1 VSIAPTGLSA
11 APRGVE
17 VALWIGAGLLLLAGW
32 AAFHF
37 LCDDAYIAFRYVAA
51 RQAGWGYT
59 WNPPPFPAV
68 EGYSSFLWILILDAV
83 QTLTGAS
90 PPQSAPVLSLIC
102 TAATAWSVGRFAMRL
117 PLPASYAPHR
127 LALLALLLA
136 LPLTNRTVF
145 AWASSGLE
153 TALWML
159 LLARWAVA
167 ALDDRRAALAGY
179 AALMSLARP
188 DGLLFF
194 GATALWIALRALRDR
209 RLPASLLAGLLVG
222 AHLLWRKLTYG
233 AWVPNPYF
241 AKVGA
246 GWPEAGLRHLA
257 YFALEYAAFLWP
269 LPIGLAALR
278 VGRSLPAGLLLV
290 VGAVG
295 AHQAYYVLRVG
306 GDHFEH
312 RIFLP
317 LIWLGW
323 AGLVA
328 ALPRLFALPRQGLLV
343 GGLALAL
350 SWPIP
355 WTHHLQTRDLS
366 TRALTHALIEPMA
379 PHLPALGPWVAAW
392 DAHQAW
398 LIPRMIAL
406 RHAEHAVLGALQA
419 RRYPDPARIAQGGL
433 AQGGVVV
440 AARSVDG
447 AAHIELQRDPA
458 PLWQDWPVI
467 DLGTAGAAWFLF
479 PLPVIDRYGLNDPL
493 IAHAGYR
500 TPERIHAHEVVPPAG
515 YIDCFAPNAYIA
527 LILRRS
533 DTGAAVRVVTPDPGW
548 SRSIDVNSPGLPL
561 PAEFADSGLV
571 GELGL
576 LLVERPQPFG
586 AAGVSDCLARSYDQ
600 GPEPA
605 SAQLS
610 VSAVQ
615 AFAAESARARARLRS
630 SP

>member
-1 VSIAPTGLSA
+1 MSIAPPGLSA
-11 APRGVE
+11 APRGGE
-17 VALWIGAGLLLLAGW
+17 VALWIGAAGLLVAGW
-32 AAFHF
+32 SAFHF
-37 LCDDAYIAFRYVAA
+37 VCDDAYIAFRYVAA

-68 EGYSSFLWILILDAV
+68 EGYSSFLWVLILDAT
-83 QTLTGAS
+83 QTLTGLS
-90 PPQSAPVLSLIC
+90 PPRSAPTLSLMC
-102 TAATAWSVGRFAMRL
+102 TAATAFSVGRFAMRQSL
-117 PLPASYAPHR
+117 PEAWARHR
-127 LALLALLLA
+127 LPLLALLLA
-136 LPLTNRTVF
+136 LPLSNRTVF

-167 ALDDRRAALAGY
+167 ALDDRRPALAGY

-194 GATALWIALRALRDR
+194 GATALWIALRSVRER
-209 RLPASLLAGLLVG
+209 RPPTSLLAGLIVA
-222 AHLLWRKLTYG
+222 AHLLWRKATYG
-233 AWVPNPYF
+233 VWLPNPYF

-246 GWPEAGLRHLA
+246 WWPEAGLLHFA
-257 YFALEYAAFLWP
+257 YFALEYGVLLWP
-269 LPIGLAALR
+269 VPIGLAALQAR
-278 VGRSLPAGLLLV
+278 ARLPAGLLLG

-295 AHQAYYVLRVG
+295 AQQAYYVLRVG

-317 LIWLGW
+317 LLWLGW

-328 ALPRLFALPRQGLLV
+328 ALPRLFAVPRQGLLAGV
-343 GGLALAL
+343 LALAL

-366 TRALTHALIEPMA
+366 TRTLTHALIEPMA
-379 PHLPALGPWVAAW
+379 PHLPALGPYVAAW
-392 DAHQAW
+392 DALQEW
-398 LIPRMIAL
+398 LIPRMIAV

-419 RRYPDPARIAQGGL
+419 RRYPDPQRIAAGGL

-440 AARSVDG
+440 AARLVDG
-447 AAHIELQRDPA
+447 AAQIELQRDPV

-493 IAHAGYR
+493 IARAGYR
-500 TPERIHAHEVVPPAG
+500 TAERIHAHEVVPPAG

-527 LILRRS
+527 LILRRP
-533 DTGAAVRVVTPDPGW
+533 DTGAAVRVITPDPAW
-548 SRSIDVNSPGLPL
+548 SRGIDVSSPQLSLPN
-561 PAEFADSGLV
+561 EFADRGLV
-571 GELGL
+571 GEMGL
-576 LLVERPQPFG
+576 LLVERPAPFG
-586 AAGVSDCLARSYDQ
+586 EAGVTGCLSRAYDQ

-610 VSAVQ
+610 IKTVE
-615 AFAAESARARARLRS
+615 AFAAESARARAALRAVD
-630 SP
+630 